1 MPCGFGASLVAHII
15 KNPPA
20 IQETWIQ
27 SLDGEDPLKKGMA
40 TTPVFSP
47 GESYGQRS
55 LAGYSPWNRKESD
68 TTEQLTLTIYYNFVT
83 CMILIPQPG
92 MEPMSL
98 HWDHRVLTTG
108 PPRKSL

>member
-55 LAGYSPWNRKESD
+55 LAGYSPSGLKESD
-68 TTEQLTLTIYYNFVT
+68 MTEAT
-83 CMILIPQPG
+83 
-92 MEPMSL
+92 
-98 HWDHRVLTTG
+98 
-108 PPRKSL
+108 